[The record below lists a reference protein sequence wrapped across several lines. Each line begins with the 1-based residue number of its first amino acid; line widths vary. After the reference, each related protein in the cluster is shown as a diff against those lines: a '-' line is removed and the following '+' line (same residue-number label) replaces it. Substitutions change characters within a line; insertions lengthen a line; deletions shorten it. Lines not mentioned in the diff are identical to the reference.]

1 MIIVITPLVLFM
13 FIYYLYISG
22 YFINVV
28 TELYS
33 AYKILNTY
41 VIIPVSNIYVK
52 LNYYVFYKNKLKNGI
67 ANFGQRPTF
76 KGKKPLLEVNIF
88 GFNKNLYKK
97 ELEIEF
103 KKFIRKE
110 KKFNNI
116 LQLKKQIKM
125 DIKKAK

>member
-1 MIIVITPLVLFM
+1 MAKFQKEIKEVEKLASKHVILKFKSIFSLKGV
-13 FIYYLYISG
+13 YAV
-22 YFINVV
+22 N
-28 TELYS
+28 
-33 AYKILNTY
+33 
-41 VIIPVSNIYVK
+41 
-52 LNYYVFYKNKLKNGI
+52 VFYKNKLKTGI

-116 LQLKKQIKM
+116 LQLKKQIKI